1 MNVPHKVTRL
11 CAAISTALLISCNAE
26 DPDTST
32 GDSATITGIAIDG
45 YIAYGTVYVDADSDN
60 RLSVTDPRALTDQD
74 GYFSYNPS
82 TGQNYCADNA
92 TALEKRYCLRT
103 YRHMENVILR
113 IVGGYDTQT
122 GEAFDGSMS
131 TRIASTSESV
141 GHTAITPLSSVLA
154 GVSQDDQSAILVALG
169 LTESDLNIN
178 YLSSTDYNSQAFTKA
193 LQLHKSVVL
202 LNELFKDHYED
213 SDTSPADLS
222 PYIYTEIAKQLL
234 SSQHFT
240 VSETLLSNID
250 KVIRESLKNDDKL
263 PAALDTASQG
273 IQQMITRTHQIQTM
287 ITQLVDGTN
296 KTAGVA
302 AARAVEVA
310 VQKILNKEP
319 DASINSA
326 IPDNITAGTL
336 PQSELASYLAKLSDE
351 TVDLQVL
358 VESSAPEVDVEY
370 AAPDTSEASQL
381 NTLNSYRVAFDY
393 AEDTAAGEIVFLFDG
408 ETHSPE
414 GDVYGCLKYSDTA
427 DTQYDTQGTLM
438 TGHWSAMP
446 GNDYAVLLDVK
457 LGSEAI
463 QQQLVMKSIGIDGGT
478 SSHQF
483 RFEFAGKYGVWESED
498 GVTPVADSNEMPQDS
513 TACAAYFDHQ

>member
-1 MNVPHKVTRL
+1 MNFPYKVTRL

-26 DPDTST
+26 DPDTSAA
-32 GDSATITGIAIDG
+32 DSATITGIAIDG
-45 YIAYGTVYVDADSDN
+45 YIAYGTVYVDADNDN
-60 RLSVTDPRALTDQD
+60 RLSVTDSRALTDQD
-74 GYFSYNPS
+74 GYFSYNPT
-82 TGQNYCADNA
+82 TGENYCADNA
-92 TALEKRYCLRT
+92 SALEKRYCLRA
-103 YRHMENVILR
+103 YRHMENVTLR

-122 GEAFDGSMS
+122 GEAFGGSMS

-141 GHTAITPLSSVLA
+141 GHTTITPLSSLLA
-154 GVSQDDQSAILVALG
+154 GISQDDQPAILVALG
-169 LTESDLNIN
+169 LTESDLSID
-178 YLSSTDYNSQAFTKA
+178 YLSSTDYSSQIFTKA

-213 SDTSPADLS
+213 SETSPADLS
-222 PYIYTEIAKQLL
+222 PYIYTEIAKQLQ

-240 VSETLLSNID
+240 ISETLLSNID
-250 KVIRESLKNDDKL
+250 DAIRESLKNDDKL
-263 PAALDTASQG
+263 PAMFDTAHQDA
-273 IQQMITRTHQIQTM
+273 QQTITRTDQIQTM
-287 ITQLVDGTN
+287 ISQLLDGTN
-296 KTAGVA
+296 QTVGVA

-319 DASINSA
+319 EASINSA

-336 PQSELASYLAKLSDE
+336 PQSELASYLTKLSDE

-358 VESSAPEVDVEY
+358 VESSAPEVDVEH
-370 AAPDTSEASQL
+370 AAPDSSEASQL
-381 NTLNSYRVAFDY
+381 NTLNGYRIAFDY
-393 AEDTAAGEIVFLFDG
+393 AEDTADGKIVFLFDG
-408 ETHSPE
+408 ESHIPE
-414 GDVYGCLKYSDTA
+414 GDVYGCIKYTDTA

-446 GNDYAVLLDVK
+446 GNNYAVLLDVK

-478 SSHQF
+478 SNHQF

-498 GVTPVADSNEMPQDS
+498 GVTSVADSNQIPQDS
-513 TACAAYFDHQ
+513 TACSAYFNHQ